1 MPHFLILKRKGDKR
15 YIKEKNI
22 LIQKALIIE
31 TKDQIYYND
40 LFRAKEKFIK
50 EEFLKENLHISYK
63 SFIDNGTNNFK
74 KHLNRFREILRN
86 FGQKQA

>member
-50 EEFLKENLHISYK
+50 EEFLKENQHISYQ
-63 SFIDNGTNNFK
+63 SFIDDGTNNFQR
-74 KHLNRFREILRN
+74 HLTQLKEILKN
-86 FGQKQA
+86 F